1 MTAREP
7 IFGRTFC
14 VVAVGIFLIAA
25 GLVVMYFPVPLSAYD
40 RWGFQITC
48 GNAFKLDLTQA
59 LLADQH
65 PSTAIP
71 APAAENH
78 TYAQQCRHA
87 SALRRLWT
95 IPTAAVGVTI
105 FCAYACAGVLSS
117 DRRSRRRAE
126 PPGAPTSPLAT
137 PTEMNPSTQLAAD
150 RLSTA
155 GIADHQ
161 QGDSR

>member
-7 IFGRTFC
+7 IFGRTFWAI
-14 VVAVGIFLIAA
+14 AVGIFLVAA

-71 APAAENH
+71 APAADSH
-78 TYAQQCRHA
+78 SYAQQCRHA

-105 FCAYACAGVLSS
+105 LCAYACAGVLSS
-117 DRRSRRRAE
+117 DRRPRRRTTLAY
-126 PPGAPTSPLAT
+126 APTSSPAT
-137 PTEMNPSTQLAAD
+137 PTEMNPSTPLAAD

-161 QGDSR
+161 QGESR